1 MTTHLNS
8 LEIAQWTT
16 IQNSLCVG
24 GLVKSNAQLN
34 AIANTLD
41 PAVYFSAQE
50 VMNHCTQE
58 CQLPCTDDTKNSIA
72 NILSKEISST

>member
-8 LEIAQWTT
+8 LEIAQWITA
-16 IQNSLCVG
+16 QDYLCSG
-24 GLVKSNAQLN
+24 GLVKSNNQLN

-41 PAVYFSAQE
+41 PAVYFSSQE
-50 VMNHCTQE
+50 VINHCLYE
-58 CQLPCTDDTKNSIA
+58 CKFPCTDDTKNSIA